1 MNKTEREKIMYECKI
16 AEKLTELRLKK
27 GVTQED
33 VAQSLSV
40 SNKTVSKWENASS
53 IPDIPMLVK
62 LVKLAD
68 YYGVTTDALL
78 GLTDDRP
85 RDTKETVRL
94 ALDGLCRK
102 DAFLKAF
109 EMELA
114 IIPALFDKVAGDRVD
129 DADSV
134 LPTEYLR
141 AYRSQVAVRD
151 YFQFTASSAD
161 VNLVVTQLRN
171 KNNFAWLNDPEKQKR
186 ISTFFRFLSDEN
198 ALSIL
203 YFIHSTKCTKNFT
216 ADFVSKNTGV
226 PQERV
231 SSVLKQFCTVGECR
245 RMEAHLSEGDID
257 IYECF
262 GDGIILAVI
271 SLAYDRM
278 CGRKYYNYH
287 YNNTCKMI
295 GGE

>member
-1 MNKTEREKIMYECKI
+1 MYECKI

-53 IPDIPMLVK
+53 MPDIPMLVK
-62 LVKLAD
+62 LAG

-85 RDTKETVRL
+85 GDTKETVRH

-102 DAFLKAF
+102 DAILKAF

-134 LPTEYLR
+134 LPTEYPR
-141 AYRSQVAVRD
+141 AYRSQIAVRD
-151 YFQFTASSAD
+151 YFQFTANSAD
-161 VNLVVTQLRN
+161 VNLAVTQLRN
-171 KNNFAWLNDPEKQKR
+171 KNNFAWLGDPEKQKK
-186 ISTFFRFLSDEN
+186 IATFFRFLSDEDT
-198 ALSIL
+198 LSVL

-216 ADFVSKNTGV
+216 ADYISKSTGV
-226 PQERV
+226 PQEHV
-231 SSVLKQFCTVGECR
+231 SSVLKQFCTVGECS

-278 CGRKYYNYH
+278 CGRKYYNYY
-287 YNNTCKMI
+287 YNGTCKMI

>member
-1 MNKTEREKIMYECKI
+1 MNKTERKKTMYECKI
-16 AEKLTELRLKK
+16 AEKLTGLRLKK

-33 VAQSLSV
+33 VAQSLSI

-62 LVKLAD
+62 LAD

-78 GLTDDRP
+78 GLADDRP
-85 RDTKETVRL
+85 GDTKETVRH
-94 ALDGLCRK
+94 ALDGLCCK
-102 DAFLKAF
+102 DAILKAF

-114 IIPALFDKVAGDRVD
+114 IIPALFDKVAGDRTENTD
-129 DADSV
+129 DV

-141 AYRSQVAVRD
+141 AYRSQIAVRD

-161 VNLVVTQLRN
+161 VNLAVTQLRN
-171 KNNFAWLNDPEKQKR
+171 QSNFAWLNDPEKQKR
-186 ISTFFRFLSDEN
+186 IATFFRFLSDEDT
-198 ALSIL
+198 LSVL
-203 YFIHSTKCTKNFT
+203 YFVHSTKCTQNFT
-216 ADFVSKNTGV
+216 ADFVAQNTGV

-231 SSVLKQFCTVGECR
+231 SSILKQFCTVGECS
-245 RMEAHLSEGDID
+245 RMAAHLSEGEID

-262 GDGIILAVI
+262 GDGIMLAVI

-278 CGRKYYNYH
+278 CGRKIYNYH
-287 YNNTCKMI
+287 YNSICKMI